1 MIPVFQGKTRI
12 VFTTRP
18 HKQDPCQSTILPQ
31 KQRNRF
37 HPLSLFS
44 AVRTRTEKRD
54 RTELQNVKRTRVP
67 QAENTADPATVPG
80 PPCFPSI
87 DRPLSFDRDDRRV
100 LAGLLGDE
108 LHLAVLEGEKR
119 EVTTT
124 ADVGAG
130 VDLRAALADD
140 DGTGLEELAVVSLD
154 TEILRVRVATVAGRC
169 GSSHF

>member
-1 MIPVFQGKTRI
+1 MIPAFQGKTRI
-12 VFTTRP
+12 VFCDTSTQARSMPLHHSPAETTKP
-18 HKQDPCQSTILPQ
+18 IPSP
-31 KQRNRF
+31 F
-37 HPLSLFS
+37 SFS

-54 RTELQNVKRTRVP
+54 RTELQNVKRTRIP

-130 VDLRAALADD
+130 VDLRAALAND
-140 DGTGLEELAVVSLD
+140 DGTGLEKLAVVSID
-154 TEILRVRVATVAGRC
+154 TEILRVRVVSVAGRC
-169 GSSHF
+169 GSRRY